1 MRFIY
6 LYDLLCYIFYVFL
19 IQFYKFVLFLKS
31 ITKLVKH
38 CNKNDEIKAR
48 VVELETAFSRENLTK
63 KLLYGSFMGF
73 CGQTHMGRPPDMP
86 ISALNET
93 GVDILMRV
101 YPEWSQI
108 GHT

>member
-1 MRFIY
+1 M
-6 LYDLLCYIFYVFL
+6 LYFYVFL

-63 KLLYGSFMGF
+63 KLLYGSYMDFS
-73 CGQTHMGRPPDMP
+73 GQIHMDMP
-86 ISALNET
+86 ISAVNGT
-93 GVDILMRV
+93 GVDILMWV
-101 YPEWSQI
+101 YPEWSQM

>member
-6 LYDLLCYIFYVFL
+6 HYKYYVIFFYVFL

-48 VVELETAFSRENLTK
+48 VVELETAFSRENLWAFLGK
-63 KLLYGSFMGF
+63 PIWVCPY
-73 CGQTHMGRPPDMP
+73 RP
-86 ISALNET
+86 
-93 GVDILMRV
+93 
-101 YPEWSQI
+101 
-108 GHT
+108 